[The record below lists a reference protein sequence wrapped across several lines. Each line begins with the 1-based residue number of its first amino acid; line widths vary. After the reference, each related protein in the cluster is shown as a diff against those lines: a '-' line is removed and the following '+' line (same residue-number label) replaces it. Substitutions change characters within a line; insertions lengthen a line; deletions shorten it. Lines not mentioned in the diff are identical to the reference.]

1 MEIQR
6 ISSGA
11 YWETKVGYSR
21 LVRYGDVIE
30 ISGTVAMGPDGV
42 IGVGDVH
49 AQASFIL
56 TGFKKLL
63 EENGSSL
70 DRTIRTRLFTTDI
83 ALWEE
88 IGRAHHDF
96 FGEIKPV
103 TTLVE
108 VSKLIHR
115 DLLIEI
121 ELTALANSF
130 PV

>member
-6 ISSGA
+6 VSSGA
-11 YWETKVGYSR
+11 YWEDKVGYSR

-30 ISGTVAMGPDGV
+30 ISGTVAMGPEGV

-49 AQASFIL
+49 QQVTYIL
-56 TGFKKLL
+56 NQFKQLL
-63 EENGSSL
+63 AENGSSI
-70 DRTIRTRLFTTDI
+70 DRSIRTRLFTTDI

-88 IGRAHHDF
+88 IGNAHHDF
-96 FGEIKPV
+96 FGDIKPV

-108 VSKLIHR
+108 VSRLIHR

-121 ELTALANSF
+121 ELTALAN
-130 PV
+130 

>member
-6 ISSGA
+6 VSSGA
-11 YWETKVGYSR
+11 YWEDKVGYSR

-49 AQASFIL
+49 QQVTYIL
-56 TGFKKLL
+56 NQFKQLL
-63 EENGSSL
+63 AENGSSI
-70 DRTIRTRLFTTDI
+70 DRSIRTRLFTTDM

-88 IGRAHHDF
+88 IGSAHHDF
-96 FGEIKPV
+96 FGDIKPV

-108 VSKLIHR
+108 VSRLIHR

-121 ELTALANSF
+121 ELTALAN
-130 PV
+130 